1 MVDKGDSIMQKI
13 SKQLYF
19 IPFIIFVVVYL
30 IMAIVGFSVISIEE
44 VAWLVA
50 FFVSGLLLGKGKF
63 WGGAFGLIP
72 AGAFMYM
79 STRYTGQVINIEL
92 LLGIGIAVYYI
103 ICSIVVYKK
112 KKGA

>member
-1 MVDKGDSIMQKI
+1 MAFDKD
-13 SKQLYF
+13 
-19 IPFIIFVVVYL
+19 
-30 IMAIVGFSVISIEE
+30 
-44 VAWLVA
+44 
-50 FFVSGLLLGKGKF
+50 KF

-92 LLGIGIAVYYI
+92 PLGIGIAVYYI

-112 KKGA
+112 KRGA

>member
-1 MVDKGDSIMQKI
+1 MKNLLKI
-13 SKQLYF
+13 LYF
-19 IPFIIFVVVYL
+19 IPFILFVVVYL

-50 FFVSGLLLGKGKF
+50 FFVSGLLLDKGKF

-92 LLGIGIAVYYI
+92 PLGIVIAVYYI
-103 ICSIVVYKK
+103 ICSIIVYKRTK
-112 KKGA
+112 KS

>member
-1 MVDKGDSIMQKI
+1 MQKI
-13 SKQLYF
+13 SKLLYF
-19 IPFIIFVVVYL
+19 IPFILFVVVYL

-50 FFVSGLLLGKGKF
+50 FFVSGLLLDKGKF

-72 AGAFMYM
+72 AVVFMYM

-92 LLGIGIAVYYI
+92 PLGIVIAVYYI
-103 ICSIVVYKK
+103 ICSIAVYKRTK
-112 KKGA
+112 KS

>member
-1 MVDKGDSIMQKI
+1 MKNLLKI
-13 SKQLYF
+13 LYF
-19 IPFIIFVVVYL
+19 IPFILFVVVYL

-44 VAWLVA
+44 VAWLLA
-50 FFVSGLLLGKGKF
+50 FFVSGLLLDKGKF

-92 LLGIGIAVYYI
+92 PLGIGIAVYYI
-103 ICSIVVYKK
+103 ISSIVVYKK

>member
-1 MVDKGDSIMQKI
+1 MKNLLKI
-13 SKQLYF
+13 LYF
-19 IPFIIFVVVYL
+19 IPFILFVVVYL

-50 FFVSGLLLGKGKF
+50 FFVSGLLLDKGKF

-92 LLGIGIAVYYI
+92 PLGIVIAVYYI
-103 ICSIVVYKK
+103 ICSIAVYKRTQK
-112 KKGA
+112 S

>member
-1 MVDKGDSIMQKI
+1 MKNLLKI
-13 SKQLYF
+13 LYF
-19 IPFIIFVVVYL
+19 IPFILFVVVYL

-50 FFVSGLLLGKGKF
+50 FFVSGLLLDKGKF
-63 WGGAFGLIP
+63 LGGAFGLIP

-92 LLGIGIAVYYI
+92 PLGIVIAVYYI
-103 ICSIVVYKK
+103 ICSIAVYKHTQK
-112 KKGA
+112 S

>member
-1 MVDKGDSIMQKI
+1 MQKI
-13 SKQLYF
+13 SKLLYF
-19 IPFIIFVVVYL
+19 IPFILFVVVYL

-50 FFVSGLLLGKGKF
+50 FFVSGLLLDKGKF

-72 AGAFMYM
+72 AVAFMYM

-92 LLGIGIAVYYI
+92 PLGIGIAVYYI

-112 KKGA
+112 KRGA